1 MKTFM
6 ILWFQSRSSIGDRV
20 ELVDGDL
27 DDDSD
32 EDSDDDVDEQ
42 SSGNEIRDFA
52 EYLLWINRAVNTS
65 SSSSFSISES
75 ELFVADAGG
84 NGSSFPVA
92 RRFCSSSSNCPI
104 KLRFGEMI
112 GRANFTNLYASSSES
127 DLYRITYAIAIV
139 ALREMP
145 AWQCNN
151 TVDPLTRA
159 SSTKDKKKQ
168 TIPKLV

>member
-1 MKTFM
+1 MSECWWLKWVFY
-6 ILWFQSRSSIGDRV
+6 SRSSIGDSV
-20 ELVDGDL
+20 ELVDGDF
-27 DDDSD
+27 D
-32 EDSDDDVDEQ
+32 EDSDDDVEEQ
-42 SSGNEIRDFA
+42 SGNEIRDLD
-52 EYLLWINRAVNTS
+52 ENLLWINRAVKTS

-84 NGSSFPVA
+84 SGSSLPAA
-92 RRFCSSSSNCPI
+92 RKFCSNSSNWPM

-112 GRANFTNLYASSSES
+112 GRANFTNLYASNSDN

-151 TVDPLTRA
+151 TVDPLIRA
-159 SSTKDKKKQ
+159 SSVNK
-168 TIPKLV
+168 